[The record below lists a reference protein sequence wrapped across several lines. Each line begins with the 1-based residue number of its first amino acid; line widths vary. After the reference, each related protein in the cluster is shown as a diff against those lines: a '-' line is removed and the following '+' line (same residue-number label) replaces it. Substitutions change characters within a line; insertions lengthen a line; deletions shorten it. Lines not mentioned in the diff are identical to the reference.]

1 MTFLERVCETLNRA
15 EVGYLVVGGY
25 AVSMHGAVRGTL
37 DVDIALR
44 WTRKNLE
51 KAEAT
56 LNSIGLVSRLPL
68 TARDLFDYRDEYL
81 RNRNLIAWN
90 FVNPDDLSEQLDVII
105 NYDATGKKA
114 VNRKLTETSV
124 PLLNIRDL
132 IKMKKASARPQDL
145 EDIKAL
151 EKLI

>member
-1 MTFLERVCETLNRA
+1 MTFLERVCETLNQA
-15 EVGYLVVGGY
+15 GVGYLVVGGY

-37 DVDIALR
+37 NVDIALR

-51 KAEAT
+51 KTEVA
-56 LNSIGLVSRLPL
+56 LSSIRLISRLPL
-68 TARDLFDYRDEYL
+68 TARDLFDYRDEYI

-114 VNRKLTETSV
+114 VNRKLIETSV
-124 PLLNIRDL
+124 PLLNVKDL

-151 EKLI
+151 EKLT

>member
-1 MTFLERVCETLNRA
+1 MTFLERVCDSLNRA
-15 EVGYLVVGGY
+15 GVGYLVVGGY

-51 KAEAT
+51 KMEVA

-68 TARDLFDYRDEYL
+68 TARDLFDFRVEYI

-90 FVNPDDLSEQLDVII
+90 FVNPDDISEQLDVII

-124 PLLNIRDL
+124 PLLNVRDL